1 MTAHGMHPTPE
12 QWLLCRHIHD
22 VDVSVFQATPVPIP
36 PPPTNPQR
44 LAGLPELA
52 DLLSALVVHVGM
64 APLDELHRQLVQ
76 GLEVVAG
83 VGDLRCT
90 PGRFPPHPHSHQME
104 TRTQTEGNAVRQA
117 SA

>member
-12 QWLLCRHIHD
+12 QRMLCRDSHD
-22 VDVSVFQATPVPIP
+22 VDVSVFQATTVKIP
-36 PPPTNPQR
+36 PTPTNAQR

-64 APLDELHRQLVQ
+64 APLDELHRQPVQ
-76 GLEVVAG
+76 GLEVVTG

-90 PGRFPPHPHSHQME
+90 PGLFPSHPHSQQME
-104 TRTQTEGNAVRQA
+104 TRKKKGREQQ
-117 SA
+117 